1 MDDIPEDVIETEA
14 QRQDDIDAGHEEI
27 RIVEEM
33 IKDAELDLSHCR
45 RNHYIWTDD
54 LNDEQEKEM
63 ADFKMK
69 QESNK
74 TEANKDEQANELQQ
88 FLIKQQTA
96 KNKLQTTMDN
106 QMTACLE
113 RLQSLKDQIQTVLG
127 EIQALKDRGL
137 EVVGEKYE

>member
-45 RNHYIWTDD
+45 RNHHIWTDD